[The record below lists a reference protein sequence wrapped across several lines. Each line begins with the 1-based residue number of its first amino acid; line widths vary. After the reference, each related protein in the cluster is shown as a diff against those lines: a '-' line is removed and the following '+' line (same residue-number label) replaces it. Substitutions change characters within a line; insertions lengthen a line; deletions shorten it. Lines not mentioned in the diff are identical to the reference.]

1 MQDSLFRYLEGS
13 RQAVRYWWLLLAGG
27 VILFLIGVVVFAF
40 PVQSYVGMAV
50 LFGWL
55 MLLTG
60 VVETIVAVRNT
71 HYVTGR
77 GWMLAWGVIE
87 IVLGLILVFNVALS
101 SATLPVVLGFWLL
114 MRGFSAVGLGGDM
127 RAMEISGSGW
137 TIFTG
142 VLLLLCSLG
151 ILFQPLGVGTAAVVI
166 WVGITLLFAGVA
178 ACTLALQLRNAHRC
192 FETEQR

>member
-13 RQAVRYWWLLLAGG
+13 RQAVRYWWLVLAGG

-127 RAMEISGSGW
+127 RAVGIRGAGW
-137 TIFTG
+137 TILCG
-142 VLLLLCSLG
+142 ILLLLCALG
-151 ILFQPLGVGTAAVVI
+151 ILFQPLVFGSTAVVV
-166 WVGITLLFAGVA
+166 WVGLSLLLAGASA
-178 ACTLALQLRNAHRC
+178 ALLGLQLRTAHRVADK
-192 FETEQR
+192 QL

>member
-114 MRGFSAVGLGGDM
+114 MRGFSAVGLGDDM
-127 RAMEISGSGW
+127 RAVGIRGAGW
-137 TIFTG
+137 TILCG
-142 VLLLLCSLG
+142 ILLLLCALG
-151 ILFQPLGVGTAAVVI
+151 ILFQPLVFGSTAVVV
-166 WVGITLLFAGVA
+166 WVGLSLLLAGASA
-178 ACTLALQLRNAHRC
+178 ALLGLQLRTAHRVADK
-192 FETEQR
+192 QL

>member
-27 VILFLIGVVVFAF
+27 VILFLIGVLVFAF

-127 RAMEISGSGW
+127 RAVGIRGAGW
-137 TIFTG
+137 TILCG
-142 VLLLLCSLG
+142 ILLLLCALG
-151 ILFQPLGVGTAAVVI
+151 ILFQPLVFGSTAVVV
-166 WVGITLLFAGVA
+166 WVGLSLLLAGASA
-178 ACTLALQLRNAHRC
+178 ALLGLQLRTAHRVADK
-192 FETEQR
+192 QL

>member
-127 RAMEISGSGW
+127 RAVGIRGAGW
-137 TIFTG
+137 TILCG
-142 VLLLLCSLG
+142 ILLLLCALG
-151 ILFQPLGVGTAAVVI
+151 ILFQPLVFGSTAVVV
-166 WVGITLLFAGVA
+166 WVGLSLLLAGASA
-178 ACTLALQLRNAHRC
+178 ALLGLQLRTAHRVADK
-192 FETEQR
+192 QL

>member
-127 RAMEISGSGW
+127 RAVGIRGAGW
-137 TIFTG
+137 TILCG
-142 VLLLLCSLG
+142 ILLLLCALG
-151 ILFQPLGVGTAAVVI
+151 ILFQPLVFGSTAVVV
-166 WVGITLLFAGVA
+166 WVGLSLLQAGASA
-178 ACTLALQLRNAHRC
+178 ALLGLQLRTAHRVADK
-192 FETEQR
+192 QL

>member
-127 RAMEISGSGW
+127 RAVGIRGAGW
-137 TIFTG
+137 TILCG
-142 VLLLLCSLG
+142 ILLLLCALG
-151 ILFQPLGVGTAAVVI
+151 ILFQPLVFGSTAVVV
-166 WVGITLLFAGVA
+166 WVGLSLLLVGASA
-178 ACTLALQLRNAHRC
+178 ALLGLQLRTAHRVADK
-192 FETEQR
+192 QL

>member
-60 VVETIVAVRNT
+60 VVETIVAARNT

-127 RAMEISGSGW
+127 RAVGIRGAGW
-137 TIFTG
+137 TI
-142 VLLLLCSLG
+142 LLSL
-151 ILFQPLGVGTAAVVI
+151 IHI
-166 WVGITLLFAGVA
+166 
-178 ACTLALQLRNAHRC
+178 
-192 FETEQR
+192 

>member
-127 RAMEISGSGW
+127 RAVGIHGAGW
-137 TIFTG
+137 TILCG
-142 VLLLLCSLG
+142 ILLLLCALG
-151 ILFQPLGVGTAAVVI
+151 ILFQPLVFGSTAVVV
-166 WVGITLLFAGVA
+166 WVGLSLLLAGASA
-178 ACTLALQLRNAHRC
+178 ALLGLQLRTAHRVADK
-192 FETEQR
+192 QL

>member
-127 RAMEISGSGW
+127 RAVGIRGAGW
-137 TIFTG
+137 TILCG
-142 VLLLLCSLG
+142 ILLLLCTLG
-151 ILFQPLGVGTAAVVI
+151 ILFQPLVFGSTAVVV
-166 WVGITLLFAGVA
+166 WVGLSLLLAGASA
-178 ACTLALQLRNAHRC
+178 ALLGLQLRTAHRVADK
-192 FETEQR
+192 QL

>member
-127 RAMEISGSGW
+127 RAVGIRGAGW
-137 TIFTG
+137 TILCG
-142 VLLLLCSLG
+142 ILLLLCALG
-151 ILFQPLGVGTAAVVI
+151 ILFQPLVFGSTAVVV
-166 WVGITLLFAGVA
+166 WVGLSLLLAGASA
-178 ACTLALQLRNAHRC
+178 ALLGLQLRTAHRVAD
-192 FETEQR
+192 

>member
-40 PVQSYVGMAV
+40 PVQSYVGMTV

-127 RAMEISGSGW
+127 RAVGIRGAGW
-137 TIFTG
+137 TILCG
-142 VLLLLCSLG
+142 ILLLLCALG
-151 ILFQPLGVGTAAVVI
+151 ILFQPLVFGSTAVVV
-166 WVGITLLFAGVA
+166 WVGLSLLLAGASA
-178 ACTLALQLRNAHRC
+178 ALLGLQLRTAHRVADK
-192 FETEQR
+192 QL

>member
-127 RAMEISGSGW
+127 RAVGIRGAGW
-137 TIFTG
+137 TILCG
-142 VLLLLCSLG
+142 SLLLLCALG
-151 ILFQPLGVGTAAVVI
+151 ILFQPLVFGSTAVVV
-166 WVGITLLFAGVA
+166 WVGLSLLLAGASA
-178 ACTLALQLRNAHRC
+178 ALLGLQLRTAHRVADK
-192 FETEQR
+192 QL

>member
-101 SATLPVVLGFWLL
+101 SETLPVVLGFWLL

-127 RAMEISGSGW
+127 RAVGIRGAGW
-137 TIFTG
+137 TILCG
-142 VLLLLCSLG
+142 ILLLLCALG
-151 ILFQPLGVGTAAVVI
+151 ILFQPLVFGSTAVVV
-166 WVGITLLFAGVA
+166 WVGLSLLLAGASA
-178 ACTLALQLRNAHRC
+178 ALLGLQLRTARRVADK
-192 FETEQR
+192 QL

>member
-114 MRGFSAVGLGGDM
+114 LRGFSAVGLGGDM
-127 RAMEISGSGW
+127 RAVGIRGAGW
-137 TIFTG
+137 TILCG
-142 VLLLLCSLG
+142 ILLLLCALG
-151 ILFQPLGVGTAAVVI
+151 ILFQPLVFGSTAVVV
-166 WVGITLLFAGVA
+166 WVGLSLLLAGASA
-178 ACTLALQLRNAHRC
+178 ALLGLQLRTAHRVADK
-192 FETEQR
+192 QL

>member
-1 MQDSLFRYLEGS
+1 MQVSLFRYLEGS

-127 RAMEISGSGW
+127 RAVGIRGAGW
-137 TIFTG
+137 TILCG
-142 VLLLLCSLG
+142 ILLLLCALG
-151 ILFQPLGVGTAAVVI
+151 ILFQPLVFGSTAVVV
-166 WVGITLLFAGVA
+166 WVGLSLLLAGASA
-178 ACTLALQLRNAHRC
+178 ALLGLQLRTAHRVADK
-192 FETEQR
+192 QL

>member
-60 VVETIVAVRNT
+60 VVETIVAARKPT
-71 HYVTGR
+71 
-77 GWMLAWGVIE
+77 M
-87 IVLGLILVFNVALS
+87 
-101 SATLPVVLGFWLL
+101 
-114 MRGFSAVGLGGDM
+114 
-127 RAMEISGSGW
+127 
-137 TIFTG
+137 
-142 VLLLLCSLG
+142 
-151 ILFQPLGVGTAAVVI
+151 
-166 WVGITLLFAGVA
+166 
-178 ACTLALQLRNAHRC
+178 
-192 FETEQR
+192 

>member
-60 VVETIVAVRNT
+60 VIETIVAVRNT

-127 RAMEISGSGW
+127 RAVGIRGAGW
-137 TIFTG
+137 TILCG
-142 VLLLLCSLG
+142 ILLLLCALG
-151 ILFQPLGVGTAAVVI
+151 ILFQPLVFGSTAVVV
-166 WVGITLLFAGVA
+166 WVGLSLLLAGASA
-178 ACTLALQLRNAHRC
+178 ALLGLQLRTAHRVADKLL
-192 FETEQR
+192 

>member
-13 RQAVRYWWLLLAGG
+13 RQAVRYWWLLLAGR

-127 RAMEISGSGW
+127 RAVGIRGAGW
-137 TIFTG
+137 TILCG
-142 VLLLLCSLG
+142 ILLLLCALG
-151 ILFQPLGVGTAAVVI
+151 ILFQPLVFGSTAVVV
-166 WVGITLLFAGVA
+166 WVGLSLLLAGASA
-178 ACTLALQLRNAHRC
+178 ALLGLQLRTAHRVADK
-192 FETEQR
+192 QL

>member
-60 VVETIVAVRNT
+60 VVETIVAARNT

-127 RAMEISGSGW
+127 RAVGIRGSGW
-137 TIFTG
+137 TILCG
-142 VLLLLCSLG
+142 ILLLLRTRG
-151 ILFQPLGVGTAAVVI
+151 D
-166 WVGITLLFAGVA
+166 
-178 ACTLALQLRNAHRC
+178 RK
-192 FETEQR
+192 TEEKEN

>member
-60 VVETIVAVRNT
+60 VVETIVAARNT

-127 RAMEISGSGW
+127 RAVGIRGAGW
-137 TIFTG
+137 TILCG
-142 VLLLLCSLG
+142 ILLLLCALG
-151 ILFQPLGVGTAAVVI
+151 ILFHPLVFGSTAVVV
-166 WVGITLLFAGVA
+166 WVGLSLLLAGASA
-178 ACTLALQLRNAHRC
+178 ALLGLQLRTAHRVADK
-192 FETEQR
+192 QL

>member
-87 IVLGLILVFNVALS
+87 IVLGLILVFDVALS

-127 RAMEISGSGW
+127 RAVGIRGAGW
-137 TIFTG
+137 TILCG
-142 VLLLLCSLG
+142 ILLLLCALG
-151 ILFQPLGVGTAAVVI
+151 ILFQPLVFGSTAVVV
-166 WVGITLLFAGVA
+166 WVGLSLLLAGASA
-178 ACTLALQLRNAHRC
+178 ALLGLQLRTAHRVADK
-192 FETEQR
+192 QL

>member
-1 MQDSLFRYLEGS
+1 MQDSLFRYLEDS

-127 RAMEISGSGW
+127 RAVGIRGAGW
-137 TIFTG
+137 TILCSI
-142 VLLLLCSLG
+142 LLLLCALG
-151 ILFQPLGVGTAAVVI
+151 ILFQPLVFGSTAVVV
-166 WVGITLLFAGVA
+166 WVGLSLLLAGASA
-178 ACTLALQLRNAHRC
+178 ALLGLQLRTAHRVADK
-192 FETEQR
+192 QL

>member
-1 MQDSLFRYLEGS
+1 MQVSLFRYLEGS

-87 IVLGLILVFNVALS
+87 IVLGLILGFNVALS

-127 RAMEISGSGW
+127 RAVGIRGAGW
-137 TIFTG
+137 TILCG
-142 VLLLLCSLG
+142 ILLLLCALG
-151 ILFQPLGVGTAAVVI
+151 ILFQPLVFGSTAVVV
-166 WVGITLLFAGVA
+166 WVGLSLLLAGASA
-178 ACTLALQLRNAHRC
+178 ALLGLQLRTAHRVADK
-192 FETEQR
+192 QL

>member
-13 RQAVRYWWLLLAGG
+13 RQAVRYWRLLLAGG

-127 RAMEISGSGW
+127 RAVGIRGAGW
-137 TIFTG
+137 TILCG
-142 VLLLLCSLG
+142 ILLLLCALG
-151 ILFQPLGVGTAAVVI
+151 ILFQPLVFGSTAVVV
-166 WVGITLLFAGVA
+166 WVGLSLLQAGASA
-178 ACTLALQLRNAHRC
+178 ALLGLQLRTAHRVADK
-192 FETEQR
+192 QL

>member
-13 RQAVRYWWLLLAGG
+13 RQAVRYWWLLLVGG

-40 PVQSYVGMAV
+40 PVQSYVDMAV

-127 RAMEISGSGW
+127 RAVGIRGAGW
-137 TIFTG
+137 TILCG
-142 VLLLLCSLG
+142 ILLLLCALG
-151 ILFQPLGVGTAAVVI
+151 ILFQPLVFGSTAVVV
-166 WVGITLLFAGVA
+166 WVGLSLLLAGASA
-178 ACTLALQLRNAHRC
+178 ALLGLQLRTAHRVADK
-192 FETEQR
+192 QL

>member
-127 RAMEISGSGW
+127 RAVGIRGAGW
-137 TIFTG
+137 TILCG
-142 VLLLLCSLG
+142 ILLLLCALG
-151 ILFQPLGVGTAAVVI
+151 ILFQPLVFGSTAVVV
-166 WVGITLLFAGVA
+166 WVGLSLLLAGASA
-178 ACTLALQLRNAHRC
+178 ALLGLQLRTAHRMADK
-192 FETEQR
+192 QL

>member
-127 RAMEISGSGW
+127 RAVGICGAGW
-137 TIFTG
+137 TILCG
-142 VLLLLCSLG
+142 ILLLLCALG
-151 ILFQPLGVGTAAVVI
+151 ILFQPLVFGSTAVVV
-166 WVGITLLFAGVA
+166 WVGLSLLLAGASA
-178 ACTLALQLRNAHRC
+178 ALLGLQLRTAHRVADK
-192 FETEQR
+192 QL

>member
-1 MQDSLFRYLEGS
+1 MQDSLFRYLEGL

-127 RAMEISGSGW
+127 RAVGIRGAGW
-137 TIFTG
+137 TILCG
-142 VLLLLCSLG
+142 ILLLLCALG
-151 ILFQPLGVGTAAVVI
+151 ILFQPLVFGSTAVVV
-166 WVGITLLFAGVA
+166 WVGLSLLLAGASA
-178 ACTLALQLRNAHRC
+178 ALLGLQLRTAHRVADK
-192 FETEQR
+192 QL

>member
-71 HYVTGR
+71 HYVTSR

-127 RAMEISGSGW
+127 RAVGIRGAGW
-137 TIFTG
+137 TILCG
-142 VLLLLCSLG
+142 ILLLLCALG
-151 ILFQPLGVGTAAVVI
+151 ILFQPLVFGSTAVVV
-166 WVGITLLFAGVA
+166 WVGLSLLLAGASA
-178 ACTLALQLRNAHRC
+178 ALLGLQLRTAHRVADK
-192 FETEQR
+192 QL

>member
-127 RAMEISGSGW
+127 RAVGIRGAGW
-137 TIFTG
+137 TILCG
-142 VLLLLCSLG
+142 ILLLLCALS
-151 ILFQPLGVGTAAVVI
+151 ILFQPLVFGSTAVVV
-166 WVGITLLFAGVA
+166 WVGLSLLLAGASA
-178 ACTLALQLRNAHRC
+178 ALLGLQLRTAHRVADK
-192 FETEQR
+192 QL

>member
-127 RAMEISGSGW
+127 RAVGIRGAGW
-137 TIFTG
+137 TILCG
-142 VLLLLCSLG
+142 ILLLLW
-151 ILFQPLGVGTAAVVI
+151 PLVCGSTAVVV
-166 WVGITLLFAGVA
+166 WVGLSLLLAGASA
-178 ACTLALQLRNAHRC
+178 ALLGLQLRTAHRVADK
-192 FETEQR
+192 QL

>member
-127 RAMEISGSGW
+127 RAVGIRGAGW
-137 TIFTG
+137 TILCG
-142 VLLLLCSLG
+142 ILLLLCALG
-151 ILFQPLGVGTAAVVI
+151 ILFQPLVFGSTAVMV
-166 WVGITLLFAGVA
+166 WVGLSLLLAGASA
-178 ACTLALQLRNAHRC
+178 ALLGLQLRTAHRVADK
-192 FETEQR
+192 QL

>member
-127 RAMEISGSGW
+127 RAVGIRGAGW
-137 TIFTG
+137 TILCG
-142 VLLLLCSLG
+142 ILLLLCALG
-151 ILFQPLGVGTAAVVI
+151 ILFQPLVFGSTAVVV
-166 WVGITLLFAGVA
+166 WVGLSLLLAGASA
-178 ACTLALQLRNAHRC
+178 ALLGLQLRTAHRVADKLL
-192 FETEQR
+192 

>member
-55 MLLTG
+55 ILLTG

-127 RAMEISGSGW
+127 RAVGIRGAGW
-137 TIFTG
+137 TILCG
-142 VLLLLCSLG
+142 ILLLLCALG
-151 ILFQPLGVGTAAVVI
+151 ILFQPLVFGSTAVVV
-166 WVGITLLFAGVA
+166 WVGLSLLLAGASA
-178 ACTLALQLRNAHRC
+178 ALLGLQLRTAHRVADK
-192 FETEQR
+192 QL